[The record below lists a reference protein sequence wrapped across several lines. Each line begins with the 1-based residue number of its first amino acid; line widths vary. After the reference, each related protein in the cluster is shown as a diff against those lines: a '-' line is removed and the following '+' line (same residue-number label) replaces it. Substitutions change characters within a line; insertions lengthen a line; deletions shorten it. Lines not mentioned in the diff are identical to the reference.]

1 MKGATRSEEGTN
13 DWGVNWFVVS
23 NKSSYELSTVN
34 TALAG
39 MDIKRGDPTQICVC
53 KENESTGKKER
64 WGQWWTDWRT
74 DRQTLHC
81 YLLTI
86 YIYIISQ
93 FKWHSCFSRKA
104 IFELCSSLLP
114 RSNSPP
120 PQLALLCCRSSNW
133 MHGKSLSKSQPFFPF
148 FPPCL
153 ALRVLCNFCFRIE
166 LTWFPSS
173 ISQLVSARHSK

>member
-1 MKGATRSEEGTN
+1 MKSFSGKEEISFQSLFLFQASFLFLKLALMKGATRSEEGTN

-86 YIYIISQ
+86 YISTLLASLSGIHALVERQSL
-93 FKWHSCFSRKA
+93 SCVAR
-104 IFELCSSLLP
+104 CSLAPIPLLP
-114 RSNSPP
+114 N
-120 PQLALLCCRSSNW
+120 LLCCVAVLLIECTGNRCQRVN
-133 MHGKSLSKSQPFFPF
+133 PFF
-148 FPPCL
+148 L
-153 ALRVLCNFCFRIE
+153 SFRR
-166 LTWFPSS
+166 
-173 ISQLVSARHSK
+173 A